1 MKKENGVLTEVSKK
15 DLELLNT
22 NPNEFW
28 KGVTS
33 IGKSAF
39 ENCVNLTNVT
49 IPNSVNIIGDYAFSK
64 CESLTNVTIPNSVTS
79 IGDYA
84 FYYCKSLTNITI
96 PNSVTSIRESAFN
109 GCKSLTNITIPNSV
123 TSIGDYAFYSCKS
136 LTNITISNSVT
147 SIGHNA
153 FCHCK
158 SLTNIT
164 IPNSVTN
171 IEKYAFGNCT
181 NLKKVIMPNGT
192 EISNKL
198 LIENVDVL
206 VDKKYNKATIEKHKN
221 NLTPLSVWEE
231 LEDGLNY
238 KEYKNLIKNY
248 GTDKETKELSV
259 KGYNLKDLIHFGYNL
274 GLFSNETIKVKN
286 SSGKEQEL
294 SISNLAFN
302 VIQKMILAG
311 MELDLMHRYFQAM
324 QKQEFNEQ
332 FLRFLL
338 NKTNLDEVIA
348 EEKNNAGFIVRLY
361 DWFKE
366 RSHLTNLG
374 EIEDSSNRTTLPTS
388 EANRFKIRV
397 YETTESGIDKLRW
410 REPSVAALKKEFVEN
425 VYAGVTPEKRH
436 IADYL
441 EKYSQYSQQK
451 YYDKAVKIDDERI
464 KAGVSNHL
472 TTKHVKQSTMD
483 AYRQYFEKTEGIRQQ
498 ILETADKALIE
509 QKESA
514 DQIFSYE
521 MLSKD
526 SEEIF
531 AIGFLTSC
539 CATLFGAGAGAM
551 RAVITSPDMQP
562 LVIRDSKDNIVAFGI
577 VYVNRKE
584 GYAVVNDFEVN
595 IKYKGNDKARKAIYD
610 KAMQGIDAF
619 VQAYNEDNPKC
630 PIKVVTCGISPN
642 WTAISDYIKQNPKN
656 EILKAPKFDE
666 WKYAGSGSW
675 PGDWHNS
682 QYRIWELDK
691 QNNLGV

>member
-1 MKKENGVLTEVSKK
+1 MKKENGFLTEVLEK

-22 NPNEFW
+22 NPNKFW

-39 ENCVNLTNVT
+39 KNCVNLTN
-49 IPNSVNIIGDYAFSK
+49 II
-64 CESLTNVTIPNSVTS
+64 IPNSVTS
-79 IGDYA
+79 IGVYA
-84 FYYCKSLTNITI
+84 FVGCTSLTNIII
-96 PNSVTSIRESAFN
+96 PNSVTRIGNSAFEKCEN
-109 GCKSLTNITIPNSV
+109 LTSITIPNSV
-123 TSIGDYAFYSCKS
+123 TSIGDNAFEKCEN
-136 LTNITISNSVT
+136 LT
-147 SIGHNA
+147 SI
-153 FCHCK
+153 
-158 SLTNIT
+158 I
-164 IPNSVTN
+164 IPSRVKK
-171 IEKYAFGNCT
+171 IGFLIFLGCPH
-181 NLKKVIMPNGT
+181 LKKVTLPNGV

-198 LIENVDVL
+198 LIENVNVL
-206 VDKKYNKATIEKHKN
+206 VNKKYSKETIEKHKN
-221 NLTPLSVWEE
+221 NLTPTSVWEE

-248 GTDKETKELSV
+248 GTDKETKELNV
-259 KGYNLKDLIHFGYNL
+259 AEYELEDLIHFGYNL

-302 VIQKMILAG
+302 VIQKMILSG
-311 MELDLMHRYFQAM
+311 MELNSMHRYFQAM
-324 QKQEFNEQ
+324 KKQEFNEQ

-348 EEKNNAGFIVRLY
+348 EEQNNEGFIVRLY
-361 DWFKE
+361 AWFKE
-366 RSHLTNLG
+366 RTHLTNLG
-374 EIEDSSNRTTLPTS
+374 EIEDSSNRTPLPTS